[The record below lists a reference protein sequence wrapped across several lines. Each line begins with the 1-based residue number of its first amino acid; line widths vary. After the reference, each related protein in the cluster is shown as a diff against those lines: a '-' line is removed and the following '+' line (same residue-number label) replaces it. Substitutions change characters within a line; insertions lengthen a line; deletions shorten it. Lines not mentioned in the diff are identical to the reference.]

1 MEYLGFNP
9 DLTFKRY
16 EKQRDYHYDFLKII
30 DNNFPVLNIYH
41 YLNSMI
47 EFKLKNVWNTIII
60 HWIQMNNKMNK
71 RNKTKYLESI
81 YPTQQYYHIHTI
93 MDSEKLNDLLVYF
106 VNDDPFKALFAVIC
120 IQNTFHI

>member
-1 MEYLGFNP
+1 MEYLAFNP
-9 DLTFKRY
+9 NITFKKY
-16 EKQRDYHYDFLKII
+16 EKLRSFHYDFLKRI
-30 DNNFPVLNIYH
+30 DNNFPVQNIYH

-60 HWIQMNNKMNK
+60 QWIQMNTKMNK
-71 RNKTKYLESI
+71 KNKIKYLQSV

-93 MDSEKLNDLLVYF
+93 IDSEKLNHLLVDF
-106 VNDDPFKALFAVIC
+106 VNDDSFKALFVVIC